1 MKNLYILL
9 FATLLFACA
18 NKEQSTASTTEI
30 SENTNQIKITKQQ
43 FESENMQFGQLSE
56 HSFNTVVKAN
66 GMIDVPPENRA
77 SVSTFI
83 GGYVSKIPL
92 LIGDKVKKGQF
103 VASLTNTDIVEI
115 QQHYLEVSAQL
126 DYLKNEYTRQKTLF
140 EEKITSQKNYL
151 KAESTYKSSMAVY
164 NGLRQKLQMM
174 NINPKDV
181 EQGKIASSINLYA
194 PINGHITKVNVS
206 NGSFVS
212 SASEL
217 LEIVNTDHIHLELN
231 IFEKD
236 ILSIKKNQE
245 ILFRVPE
252 ASDKSYN
259 AEVHLVGTS
268 INNDR
273 TIKVH
278 GHLKDESVRFITGM
292 FVEAAIITE
301 SKKVISLPKSAV
313 LKNETNTF
321 VLALIKEGNEG
332 YSLEKITLKI
342 GLENENFIE
351 VLNAEQLQHKKILT
365 KGIFMLNDLKN

>member
-151 KAESTYKSSMAVY
+151 K
-164 NGLRQKLQMM
+164 
-174 NINPKDV
+174 
-181 EQGKIASSINLYA
+181 SSINLYA

>member
-9 FATLLFACA
+9 FATLFFACG
-18 NKEQSTASTTEI
+18 NKEQTTASTTEV
-30 SENTNQIKITKQQ
+30 SEKSTKIEITKQQ
-43 FESENMQFGQLSE
+43 FESENMQFGQLTE
-56 HSFNTVVKAN
+56 QSFNTVVKAN

-83 GGYVSKIPL
+83 GGYVSEIPL
-92 LIGDKVKKGQF
+92 LVGNKVKKGQF

-115 QQHYLEVSAQL
+115 QQQYLEVSAQL
-126 DYLKNEYTRQKTLF
+126 DYFKNEYTRQKTLF

-151 KAESTYKSSMAVY
+151 KAESTYKSSLASY

-174 NINPKDV
+174 SINPKDV
-181 EQGKIASSINLYA
+181 EQGKISSSINLYA
-194 PINGHITKVNVS
+194 PINGYVTKVNVS

-212 SASEL
+212 SSSEL

-231 IFEKD
+231 VFEKD
-236 ILSIKKNQE
+236 ILNIKKEQE

-252 ASDKSYN
+252 ASDQSYE

-292 FVEAAIITE
+292 FVEADIITQ
-301 SKKVISLPKSAV
+301 SNKAISLPKSAIIKTDENFFV
-313 LKNETNTF
+313 FALDNFENETYY
-321 VLALIKEGNEG
+321 LDKIK
-332 YSLEKITLKI
+332 LET
-342 GLENENFIE
+342 GLENEKFTE
-351 VLNAEQLQHKKILT
+351 VLNAAQLKDKKIIT
-365 KGIFMLNDLKN
+365 SGIFMLSGM

>member
-9 FATLLFACA
+9 FSMLFLACG
-18 NKEQSTASTTEI
+18 NDQKKTEI
-30 SENTNQIKITKQQ
+30 TEETSTNENQIEITKQQ
-43 FESENMQFGQLSE
+43 FESQNMLFGQLTE
-56 HSFNTVVKAN
+56 QSFNTVVKAN

-83 GGYVSKIPL
+83 DGYVSKIPL

-115 QQHYLEVSAQL
+115 QQNYLEISSQL
-126 DYLKNEYTRQKTLF
+126 NYLKNEFTRQKTLF
-140 EEKITSQKNYL
+140 DEKITSEKSYL
-151 KAESTYKSSMAVY
+151 KAESTYKSSLANY

-174 NINPKDV
+174 NINPDNI
-181 EQGKIASSINLYA
+181 EQGKITSTINLYA
-194 PINGHITKVNVS
+194 PINGYITKVNVS

-212 SASEL
+212 SSKEL

-231 IFEKD
+231 VFEKD
-236 ILSIKKNQE
+236 ILNIKKDQE

-252 ASDKSYN
+252 ASEKSYE

-278 GHLKDESVRFITGM
+278 GHLKDENVRFITGM
-292 FVEAAIITE
+292 FVEANIITS
-301 SKKVISLPKSAV
+301 SKNRLSLPKSAILKNDTHYFALILKEEKIETLYLEKVLLDVGATNEDYIEILNPEV
-313 LKNETNTF
+313 LKNKSF
-321 VLALIKEGNEG
+321 IK
-332 YSLEKITLKI
+332 
-342 GLENENFIE
+342 
-351 VLNAEQLQHKKILT
+351 
-365 KGIFMLNDLKN
+365 KGISLFSEI

>member
-9 FATLLFACA
+9 FATLFFACG
-18 NKEQSTASTTEI
+18 NKEQTTESTPEI
-30 SENTNQIKITKQQ
+30 SENPNQIEITKQQ
-43 FESENMQFGQLSE
+43 FESQHMQFGQLSE
-56 HSFNTVVKAN
+56 QSFNTVVNAS

-126 DYLKNEYTRQKTLF
+126 DYLKNEYTRQKALF

-151 KAESTYKSSMAVY
+151 KAESTYKSSLASY

-174 NINPKDV
+174 SINPKDV

-194 PINGHITKVNVS
+194 PINGYVTKVNVS

-212 SASEL
+212 SSSEL
-217 LEIVNTDHIHLELN
+217 LEIINTDHIHLELN
-231 IFEKD
+231 VFEKD
-236 ILSIKKNQE
+236 ILTIKKDQD
-245 ILFRVPE
+245 ILFSVPE
-252 ASDKSYN
+252 ASEKSYE

-268 INNDR
+268 IDNDR

-292 FVEAAIITE
+292 FVEAAIITQ
-301 SKKVISLPKSAV
+301 SKKAISLPKSAV

-321 VLALIKEGNEG
+321 VLALVKEENEK

-351 VLNAEQLQHKKILT
+351 LLNAEPLQHKKILT
-365 KGIFMLNDLKN
+365 KGIFMLNDL